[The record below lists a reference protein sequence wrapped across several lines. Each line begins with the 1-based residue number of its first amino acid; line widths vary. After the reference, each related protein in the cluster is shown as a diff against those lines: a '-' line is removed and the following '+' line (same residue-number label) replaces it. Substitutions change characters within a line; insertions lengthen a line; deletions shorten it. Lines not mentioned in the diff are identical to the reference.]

1 MNEILKTGFLTDTDY
16 LRVLFG
22 ILILFGS
29 SRLIELVF
37 TKYTYSNDNKALFTK
52 HMFPFVLAIFLIVTV
67 IKTSIALSLGLV
79 GALSIIRFRTA
90 IKEPGQ
96 LIALLVLTALAIS
109 MAAEKELLGVIIT
122 FIYSIY
128 TAVSFKALAD
138 NTNYLLGSKI
148 LRVSVENST
157 LSLHE
162 IIDIGGLETLYS
174 DINKV
179 VHIEFSISNDVEQ
192 VDTILKRIR
201 EKGSIKT
208 YEII

>member
-1 MNEILKTGFLTDTDY
+1 MNEILKTGFLTDIDY
-16 LRVLFG
+16 LRVLLG

-29 SRLIELVF
+29 SRLIERVF
-37 TKYTYSNDNKALFTK
+37 TKYTYSNDNKAIFTK

-109 MAAEKELLGVIIT
+109 MAAEKELLAVIIT
-122 FIYSIY
+122 IIYSVY
-128 TAVSFKALAD
+128 TVVSFRALAE
-138 NTNYLLGSKI
+138 NTNYLTSTKT
-148 LRVSVENST
+148 LRVSVEDST
-157 LSLHE
+157 LSLRE
-162 IIDIGGLETLYS
+162 ITDIGGLETLYS
-174 DINKV
+174 DVNKII
-179 VHIEFSISNDVEQ
+179 HIEFSISNNVEQ
-192 VDTILKRIR
+192 VDAILKRIGD
-201 EKGSIKT
+201 KGSIKT

>member
-1 MNEILKTGFLTDTDY
+1 MNEILKTGFLTDIDY
-16 LRVLFG
+16 LRVLLG

-29 SRLIELVF
+29 SRLIERVF
-37 TKYTYSNDNKALFTK
+37 TKYTYSNDNKAIFTK

-122 FIYSIY
+122 IIYSVY
-128 TAVSFKALAD
+128 TVVSFRALAE
-138 NTNYLLGSKI
+138 NTNYLTSTKT
-148 LRVSVENST
+148 LRVSVEDST
-157 LSLHE
+157 LSLRE
-162 IIDIGGLETLYS
+162 ITDIGGLETLYS
-174 DINKV
+174 DVNKII
-179 VHIEFSISNDVEQ
+179 HIEFSISNNVEQ
-192 VDTILKRIR
+192 VDVILKRIG